1 MQKSLDWQRMNNKGT
16 MEHKNKLIPELRFPE
31 CVKDGEWKEKI
42 VGDILQSESS
52 TMALNKLELKQSG
65 YKVYGADSVVGYVN
79 FYQQEEKYIS
89 IVKDGSGVGRLNL
102 CEGKTSILGT
112 LSCLKS
118 KNKEKYNL
126 VWSYYLL
133 NTIDFSSYVKGA
145 GIPHI
150 YYSDYKNEKVSVPK
164 PKEQQKIAD
173 CLTSLDELITAHN
186 DKLET
191 LKNHKKGLLQ
201 NLFPDPSTSSGQK
214 VPNYRFP
221 EFVNDGEWEEDALGK
236 ICDVRDGTHD
246 SPKYVLK
253 GYALITSK
261 NLLTTGEI
269 DSENVNY
276 ITENDYQQINKRSKV
291 NIDDILF
298 GMIGTIGNPVIVKK
312 DGFAIKNVALIKSI
326 GMIDQKFLLQQ
337 LKSNYILKQFEKEN
351 AGGILKFIAL
361 GTIRNLNIVIPSIS
375 EQKKIE
381 KCLST
386 IENLI
391 TAQTEKVEQLKIH
404 KKGLMQGLFPK
415 IEE

>member
-1 MQKSLDWQRMNNKGT
+1 
-16 MEHKNKLIPELRFPE
+16 MEQKNKILPELRFPE
-31 CVKDGEWKEKI
+31 FVKDGEWNQESI
-42 VGDILQSESS
+42 SS
-52 TMALNKLELKQSG
+52 TCEVLNNRRKPITGSERKKG
-65 YKVYGADSVVGYVN
+65 IYPYYGASGIIDYVDNYIFDEKLLLIGEDGAKWGAYENTAFIVDGKYWVNNHAHVLKPVGITHKLLESYL
-79 FYQQEEKYIS
+79 
-89 IVKDGSGVGRLNL
+89 VKLDIHSFITGAAPPKLTL
-102 CEGKTSILGT
+102 GK
-112 LSCLKS
+112 LK
-118 KNKEKYNL
+118 E
-126 VWSYYLL
+126 
-133 NTIDFSSYVKGA
+133 
-145 GIPHI
+145 IPI
-150 YYSDYKNEKVSVPK
+150 PVPK
-164 PKEQQKIAD
+164 NPKEQQKIAD
-173 CLTSLDELITAHN
+173 CLSSLDELIVAHQ
-186 DKLET
+186 DKLEA

-201 NLFPDPSTSSGQK
+201 NLFPQENQK
-214 VPNYRFP
+214 IPNYRFP